1 VATRLGKSFAPGVG
15 EYWLASDHA
24 MLAFRG
30 VPAWFGGLDGDVI
43 GTPRGWAGAQLATQR
58 THVPSDE
65 RKPTWDLSGALFE
78 VRFLFELGVRTAE
91 SDTRPVWTVD
101 SEFRRAADALRGAP
115 RTGARS
121 PGGS

>member
-1 VATRLGKSFAPGVG
+1 
-15 EYWLASDHA
+15 

-121 PGGS
+121 PRGR